1 MQFSTPLLF
10 VLLFFASFSYHLLIY
25 KYIEGNP
32 HNIYTISFKVL
43 SEGWKGVAN
52 GLKGVANFFGDV
64 STAMHDCCGTQAG
77 SPPPYSVSRVIVLSI
92 FLEADLPMRPNFSPS
107 LP

>member
-10 VLLFFASFSYHLLIY
+10 VLLFFALGPTAFSYHLLIY
-25 KYIEGNP
+25 KYVEGNP
-32 HNIYTISFKVL
+32 HNIYTISFKLL

-52 GLKGVANFFGDV
+52 FFSDV